1 MAAAGKNLNPGA
13 EARAK
18 KGWLK
23 ASQWL
28 ILRRLSQ
35 LVVLA
40 LFLVGPL
47 ADAWIAKANRAMP
60 VGEQSRV
67 TQVGGVPS
75 AKSDQPSASA
85 ARTAATQAEPWW
97 IVKGNMAS
105 SLTLGVLPLT
115 DPYVLAQQIA
125 AGHWP
130 LTTALVGAGIVLVFY
145 LLVGGRVYCA
155 WVCPINMV
163 TDAADWLRNRLGIKG
178 GARFSR
184 GTRYW
189 LLGATVLVAA
199 VTGTLAW
206 ELVNPVT
213 MVFRGLV
220 FGMGLAWGV
229 VAMIFLLDLVVS
241 RRAWCGHLC
250 PVGAFYSLLGFVSP
264 LRVSA
269 ANRAKCDDCMD
280 CFAVCPEQQV
290 IKPALKGAEKGLGP
304 VILSGNCTNCGRC
317 IDVCARDVF
326 QFDIRSHNT
335 STPGVIK
342 KREVLP

>member
-40 LFLVGPL
+40 MFLVGPL
-47 ADAWIAKANRAMP
+47 ADAWIAKVNRAMP

-67 TQVGGVPS
+67 TQGGGVPS
-75 AKSDQPSASA
+75 ARSDQPSASA

-115 DPYVLAQQIA
+115 DPYVLAQQIV

-130 LTTALVGAGIVLVFY
+130 LPTALIGAGIVLVFY

-163 TDAADWLRNRLGIKG
+163 TDAADWLRNKLGIKG

-184 GTRYW
+184 DTRYW
-189 LLGATVLVAA
+189 LLGATLLVAA

-206 ELVNPVT
+206 ELANPVT

-229 VAMIFLLDLVVS
+229 IGMIFLLDLFVS

-290 IKPALKGAEKGLGP
+290 IKPALKGADKGLGP